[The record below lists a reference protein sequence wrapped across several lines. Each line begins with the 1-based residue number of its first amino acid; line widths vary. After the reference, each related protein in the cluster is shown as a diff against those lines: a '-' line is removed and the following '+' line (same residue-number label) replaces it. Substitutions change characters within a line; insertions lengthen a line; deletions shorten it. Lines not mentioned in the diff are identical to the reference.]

1 MIFKIKKPPIDEKN
15 SFDRKLDRKKEI
27 LGHYNKLA
35 SKPSSWINKNDFFHS
50 QDRSYFRFLISENLR
65 ILDIGCGNGDL
76 LASLK
81 PSDGI
86 GLDISTKMIDLAKSK
101 YSSKENP
108 NLRFLA
114 GDIEDEK
121 IISELKGTF
130 DIILLS
136 DTVGLIDDV
145 QNCFSSLHNLCH
157 SDTRVIVSYFSWLW
171 TPILVSSEALSL
183 KRKQMPL
190 NHLSAKDIDDLL
202 EISDFDIIKR
212 DWRQLIPKHL
222 FGIGPAVNRTIAT
235 LPLIR
240 KLCVRNYVVARSLK
254 AIRNIRPSTTIVIP
268 CRNERGNI
276 LPAVQRLPEFN
287 SDMEIL
293 FVEGHSSDG
302 TLEEINRVIK
312 EFPHKNIR
320 VTVQDGMGKGDAVR
334 KAFKMASNDI
344 LMILDADLTVPPEDL
359 IKFYNAISS
368 GKGEFINGTRFI
380 YPMEKGAM
388 RWLNVGGNLFFAWV
402 FSWLLNQRFTD
413 TLCGTKVLSKEHYK
427 SIAKNRSYF
436 GDFDPFGDFDLIFG
450 ATKLN
455 LKVVEIPIRYAERT
469 YGTTQISRFRHGL
482 MLLRMVFFAFR
493 KLKSL

>member
-1 MIFKIKKPPIDEKN
+1 MIFKIKKPPIDKKN

-81 PSDGI
+81 PSEGI

-108 NLRFLA
+108 NLQFLA

-121 IISELKGTF
+121 IISELQGTF

-157 SDTRVIVSYFSWLW
+157 PDTRVIVSYFSWLW

-222 FGIGPAVNRTIAT
+222 FGIGPVVNRTIAT
-235 LPLIR
+235 LPLMR

-254 AIRNIRPSTTIVIP
+254 ARRNIRPSTTIVIP

-312 EFPHKNIR
+312 EFPNKNIR